1 MNFPLGERTSKAW
14 GLFTLK
20 EDSMSDRSISA
31 SQKLP
36 PPEIIAAA
44 TISNFSVMLTA
55 GILSFGMFVVGA
67 CLGAGMSTRKL

>member
-1 MNFPLGERTSKAW
+1 
-14 GLFTLK
+14 
-20 EDSMSDRSISA
+20 MSDRSISA